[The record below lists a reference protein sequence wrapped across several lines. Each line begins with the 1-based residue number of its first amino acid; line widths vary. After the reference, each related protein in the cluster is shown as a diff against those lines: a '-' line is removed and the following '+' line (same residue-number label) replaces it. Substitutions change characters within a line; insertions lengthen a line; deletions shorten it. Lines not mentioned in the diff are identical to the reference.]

1 MQHGPRT
8 SLARAL
14 TTGTRRLA
22 PACGL
27 IAITLALICAASP
40 SPLQA
45 HHSFSAEYDAAA
57 PVILQGIVS
66 RLDWTNPH
74 ASLFLD
80 VTGADGSVTM
90 WAIELSAPNALARR
104 GFRPDSVVPGAKII
118 VTGYRAKNGSP
129 VARGWSITFPGG
141 RSLSLGMPGPE

>member
-1 MQHGPRT
+1 MKFKT
-8 SLARAL
+8 AAFV
-14 TTGTRRLA
+14 A
-22 PACGL
+22 AAIL
-27 IAITLALICAASP
+27 IGMTAKTVT
-40 SPLQA
+40 A
-45 HHSFSAEYDAAA
+45 HHSFDAEYDSKKT
-57 PVILQGIVS
+57 VTLTGYVTK
-66 RLDWTNPH
+66 LDWTNPH